1 MVVLR
6 EMKEGAQKEGLEAF
20 HEEKLGRKRQEL
32 FWEEVRP
39 HELDC

>member
-20 HEEKLGRKRQEL
+20 HEENLGRKRQEL
-32 FWEEVRP
+32 IWEEIRS
-39 HELDC
+39 HQLDC